1 MQLPDPLP
9 AMFAPQPIRRLPLRA
24 RGRWCAWRAAG
35 LVGAAALGLA
45 PAVAAT
51 DGPALMRSVADQAL
65 DDPRAALTRAR
76 QRLAALSAGEAVT
89 AFWLRLAQ
97 VDVLVHTDLEAESRR
112 ELAAAARSLPGDAAL
127 PQERLWLEHFQRY
140 VDTGTVDPELF
151 RRQQAQ
157 LRDRAR
163 AAGDEALQCRLELN
177 EAAVQV
183 ELDAVDE
190 AWAALEAVDRCA
202 EKLGDA
208 GLRAY
213 ALGTMG
219 PLAWRVGSLQPP
231 QTYYQ
236 RALAALGERPARYKR
251 AWLLDDLGWALV
263 NGGQP
268 AAARGPFEQVL
279 ALAREIG
286 DVSFMMRG
294 HEGLAEVLLYQRDAQ
309 GALRHARAS
318 LRLSAGHP
326 GLRFRDVTAQT
337 QVVEALALLQHPDLA
352 AAVEDLRAMAARD
365 PSARNAALIARSAA
379 RGYRA
384 LGRHEQAYAELERY
398 LEISNRDARVARERD
413 AQRLQARYEATLRE
427 AENRDLRHAAE
438 RARLELEARA
448 ERQRALWALVLVLVA
463 GLAGGGWFFGRA
475 LKRRRR
481 LAELALRDELTGL
494 PNRRAVLAFAREQFS
509 LARRLDL
516 PFSLAM
522 IDLDHFKA
530 VNDRHGHAV
539 GDRVLQAFAS
549 AATHVVR
556 GQDRIGRW
564 GGEEWLMVMPGTRAA
579 ELPAVFDRLR
589 HALAEQRVPGLP
601 HPHGVTFSMGTAERH
616 AGIETLDALVA
627 EADQHLYRAKAQGRD
642 TLCGHSLSLVHSA
655 AKGVSQSA

>member
-1 MQLPDPLP
+1 
-9 AMFAPQPIRRLPLRA
+9 MFATQPIRRLHLRTCR
-24 RGRWCAWRAAG
+24 RGCLWRVTL
-35 LVGAAALGLA
+35 LVWAAALA
-45 PAVAAT
+45 WVPAVAAT
-51 DGPALMRSVADQAL
+51 DGPALMRSVAEQAL
-65 DDPRAALTRAR
+65 DDPSAALSGVRE
-76 QRLAALSAGEAVT
+76 RLAALSASDAGT

-97 VDVLVHTDLEAESRR
+97 VDVLVHTDQESESRR
-112 ELAAAARSLPGDAAL
+112 ELAAAAQALPTGTGG

-140 VDTGTVDPELF
+140 VDTGTVDLEAF
-151 RRQQAQ
+151 RRQQTAMREQ
-157 LRDRAR
+157 AR
-163 AAGDEALQCRLELN
+163 AVGDAVLLCRLNLN
-177 EAAVQV
+177 EAALLV

-202 EKLGDA
+202 AELGDA

-219 PLAWRVGSLQPP
+219 PLAWRIGSLQPP

-279 ALAREIG
+279 ALASEIG
-286 DVSFMMRG
+286 DVSFTMRG
-294 HEGLAEVLLYQRDAQ
+294 HEGLAEVLLHQRDAQ

-318 LRLSAGHP
+318 LQQSAGHP

-352 AAVEDLRAMAARD
+352 DAVEALRAMAARD
-365 PSARNAALIARSAA
+365 PSARNASLIARSAA

-384 LGRHEQAYAELERY
+384 LGRHEQAYAELEHY
-398 LEISNRDARVARERD
+398 LEISNHDARAARERD
-413 AQRLQARYEATLRE
+413 AQRLQARYEATLRD
-427 AENRDLRHAAE
+427 AENRELRHAAE
-438 RARLELEARA
+438 HARLELQARA
-448 ERQRALWALVLVLVA
+448 ERQRALWALVLVLLA
-463 GLAGGGWFFGRA
+463 GLAGGGWFFGLA

-494 PNRRAVLAFAREQFS
+494 PNRRAVLAFAREQFH

-516 PFSLAM
+516 PISLAL

-530 VNDRHGHAV
+530 VNDSHGHAA
-539 GDRVLQAFAS
+539 GDRVLQAFA
-549 AATHVVR
+549 AATTHVVR

-564 GGEEWLMVMPGTRAA
+564 GGEEWLLVMPGTRAA

-627 EADQHLYRAKAQGRD
+627 EADRHLYRAKAQGRD
-642 TLCGHSLSLVHSA
+642 TLCGHSLSLVHPAAEASPRSA
-655 AKGVSQSA
+655 